1 MLCPD
6 HVASDKLPEVDP
18 ETSLQ
23 ASIEKKIDKK
33 FTDVPSSSRRKANKA
48 KQKNPFFHG
57 LSGSK
62 MAKNELELVKGFE
75 NDDELGPMDPL
86 WFCIPCNFRDDVH
99 AKPPAYK
106 HMYVPSQAWAPL
118 SHVSTHSL
126 TNCLSTLMLILFPL
140 LPRT

>member
-33 FTDVPSSSRRKANKA
+33 FADVVSPSQRKANKA

-62 MAKNELELVKGFE
+62 MTADELELVKGFE
-75 NDDELGPMDPL
+75 NDDEHGPMDPL
-86 WFCIPCNFRDDVH
+86 SFCIPCKFRDEVH

-106 HMYVPSQAWAPL
+106 HMYVPSQAHGPL
-118 SHVSTHSL
+118 SHRSTH
-126 TNCLSTLMLILFPL
+126 P
-140 LPRT
+140 